1 MVKARRR
8 IVIAIVTALIV
19 LALYSLVG
27 VMQAVM
33 LSGAPNY
40 SAELAMHNVYVWGG
54 TTAAS
59 VVLATALALWL
70 RRKGDKD

>member
-1 MVKARRR
+1 MTRTRRR
-8 IVIAIVTALIV
+8 IVIATVAMLIV

-40 SAELAMHNVYVWGG
+40 SAERAMHNVYVWGG
-54 TTAAS
+54 IAAAS
-59 VVLATALALWL
+59 VVLATVLAVWL
-70 RRKGDKD
+70 RRKGVKD